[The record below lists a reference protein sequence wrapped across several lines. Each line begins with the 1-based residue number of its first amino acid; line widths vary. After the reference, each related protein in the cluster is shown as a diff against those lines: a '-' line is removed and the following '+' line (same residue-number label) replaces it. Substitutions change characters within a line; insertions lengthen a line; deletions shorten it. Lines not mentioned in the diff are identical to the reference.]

1 MDRGLTFFTLAL
13 LLIWLV
19 FDDLFGEKKFLSKL
33 AKAMTPNLSFPD
45 PVRDM
50 VDKTIDDTKENVKKD
65 VSDTKKDTSNA
76 IKDTKKSFDDFING
90 GFQKEMKKDTKD
102 FMDWAKDFTK
112 PDKMKKRADNDFQ
125 DIWDELAKSLEDTKK
140 SANDMW
146 DDVTSSVKGWF
157 K

>member
-19 FDDLFGEKKFLSKL
+19 FDDLFGEKKYLSKL
-33 AKAMTPNLSFPD
+33 AGAMTPNLSLPD
-45 PVRDM
+45 PARDA
-50 VDKTIDDTKENVKKD
+50 VDKVVEDTKENAKKD
-65 VSDTKKDTSNA
+65 VTDIKKDTKDA
-76 IKDTKKSFDDFING
+76 VKDTKKSFDDFING
-90 GFQKEMKKDTKD
+90 GFEKEMKKDVNDFKDWTKD
-102 FMDWAKDFTK
+102 LPN
-112 PDKMKKRADNDFQ
+112 PDKMKEKANNDFKA
-125 DIWDELAKSLEDTKK
+125 IWDEVSKALEDTKK

>member
-19 FDDLFGEKKFLSKL
+19 FDDLFGEKKYLSKL
-33 AKAMTPNLSFPD
+33 AGAMTPNLSLPD
-45 PVRDM
+45 PARDM
-50 VDKTIDDTKENVKKD
+50 VDKAVEDTKENAKKD
-65 VSDTKKDTSNA
+65 VKDIKKDTKDA
-76 IKDTKKSFDDFING
+76 VKDTKKSFDDFING
-90 GFQKEMKKDTKD
+90 GFEKEMKKDFEDFKNWGKD
-102 FMDWAKDFTK
+102 LPN
-112 PDKMKKRADNDFQ
+112 PDKMKEKVNNDFKS
-125 DIWDELAKSLEDTKK
+125 IWDEVSKALEDTKK

>member
-19 FDDLFGEKKFLSKL
+19 FDDLFGNKKYLSKL
-33 AKAMTPNLSFPD
+33 AGAMTPNLSLPD

-50 VDKTIDDTKENVKKD
+50 VDKTVEDTKENVKKD
-65 VSDTKKDTSNA
+65 VADTKKDTKDA
-76 IKDTKKSFDDFING
+76 INDTKKSWDDFING
-90 GFQKEMKKDTKD
+90 GFEKEMKKD
-102 FMDWAKDFTK
+102 AKDFK
-112 PDKMKKRADNDFQ
+112 DWMKDLPNPDKMKEKTNKDFK
-125 DIWDELAKSLEDTKK
+125 DIWDEINKSIEDTKK

-146 DDVTSSVKGWF
+146 NDVTSSVKGWF